1 MAESGQDTEKLDPAL
16 ICGDIDIR
24 IAADGTWF
32 HEGGPIGRKK
42 LVKLFASVLE
52 RDEAGDYWLVT
63 PVERARIRV
72 DDAPFLALEMQVTGS
87 GREQC
92 LTFRTNI
99 DAEVMADAEHPL
111 EFRPRPATAHAP
123 EGEPAPYLNLGGGL
137 TALVSRAVYYELI
150 ELGVEEERGGETKFG
165 VWSGGEFFVFGNM
178 APAPGGA

>member
-1 MAESGQDTEKLDPAL
+1 MAESGQDAPELDPAL

-52 RDEAGDYWLVT
+52 RDAAGDYWLVT

-72 DDAPFLALEMQVTGS
+72 DDAPFVALEMHVTGM
-87 GREQC
+87 GRDQR

-99 DAEVMADAEHPL
+99 DAEVMADAAHPL
-111 EFRPRPATAHAP
+111 EFRPRP

-137 TALVSRAVYYELI
+137 TALVSRAVYYELV
-150 ELGVEEERGGETKFG
+150 ELGVEEERDGETKFG
-165 VWSGGEFFVFGNM
+165 VWSGGEFFVFGSM

>member
-1 MAESGQDTEKLDPAL
+1 MAESEHGAEKLDPAL

-42 LVKLFASVLE
+42 LVKLFASVFE
-52 RDEAGDYWLVT
+52 RDDAGDYWLVT

-72 DDAPFLALEMQVTGS
+72 DDAPFVALEMHASGS
-87 GREQC
+87 GRDQC

-111 EFRPRPATAHAP
+111 AFRPRPG
-123 EGEPAPYLNLGGGL
+123 GEPAPYLNLGGGL
-137 TALVSRAVYYELI
+137 SALVSRAVYYQLV
-150 ELGVEEERGGETKFG
+150 ELGVEEERDGETKFG
-165 VWSGGEFFVFGNM
+165 VWSGGAFFVFGSM
-178 APAPGGA
+178 TPTPGGA

>member
-1 MAESGQDTEKLDPAL
+1 MAETGQGAPTLDPAL

-52 RDEAGDYWLVT
+52 RDAAGDYWLVT

-72 DDAPFLALEMQVTGS
+72 DDAPFIALEMKVTDE
-87 GREQC
+87 GRDQR

-99 DAEVMADAEHPL
+99 DEEVTADSAHPL
-111 EFRPRPATAHAP
+111 EFRPRPS
-123 EGEPAPYLNLGGGL
+123 GEPAPYLNLGGGL
-137 TALVSRAVYYELI
+137 AALVSRAVYYDLVD
-150 ELGVEEERGGETKFG
+150 LGVEQERDGEMQFG
-165 VWSGGEFFVFGNM
+165 VWSGGMFFAFHEA
-178 APAPGGA
+178 APAPSAA